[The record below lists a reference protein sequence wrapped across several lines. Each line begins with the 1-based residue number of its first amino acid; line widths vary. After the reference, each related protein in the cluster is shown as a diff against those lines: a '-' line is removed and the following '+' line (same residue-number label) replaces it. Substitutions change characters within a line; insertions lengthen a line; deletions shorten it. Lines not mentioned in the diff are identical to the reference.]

1 MKNDKKSFIIYQS
14 WEDSFNL
21 LNCEEQSQFIKN
33 LFMFH
38 RGEEPILN
46 TPMLSIF
53 WKSIEYNLY
62 ENDKRYKTSVENG
75 KKGGAPKGN
84 NNAKR
89 QPENNLQSTQEQP
102 TYNLKGSIDKQP
114 TINLYKDKD
123 KDKDSYKD
131 LYSYKDV
138 NNDFLEI
145 DITEGVNDDL
155 FEDWLKTKQVL

>member
-1 MKNDKKSFIIYQS
+1 MKTEKKSFIIYQS

-33 LFMFH
+33 LFLFN

-84 NNAKR
+84 SNALKLKE
-89 QPENNLQSTQEQP
+89 QPNQPKTTKEQPKQSSVKQNNLNDNDNVNGNVNKNVNEKV
-102 TYNLKGSIDKQP
+102 N
-114 TINLYKDKD
+114 
-123 KDKDSYKD
+123 
-131 LYSYKDV
+131 V
-138 NNDFLEI
+138 NNNVNVSHDYLAALEL
-145 DITEGVNDDL
+145 EKRLSPFFN
-155 FEDWLKTKQVL
+155 